1 MLCPVCKSAVLED
14 KELAGGL
21 RSAGCQLCGGCW
33 IRYGD
38 YDEWKSNVYVVTDLP
53 GCKIAEEGNESKK
66 ACLCP
71 DCGRIMIK
79 HRVSAKLPFS
89 IDHCNSCG
97 GIWLYKGE
105 WESIIASG
113 LHLRMNEFFTSE
125 WQDGIREEMT
135 RARLEE
141 KYAARFGKENYSKLK
156 EIRKWIHEDIHKDEM
171 IAYLIGDDP
180 YKI

>member
-1 MLCPVCKSAVLED
+1 MLCPACKSTVLED
-14 KELAGGL
+14 KELEGNL
-21 RSAGCQLCGGCW
+21 RSAVCPVCSGSW

-38 YDEWKSNVYVVTDLP
+38 YAEWKNNDHSDISAGNFN
-53 GCKIAEEGNESKK
+53 IQEEGSEAKI

-71 DCGRIMIK
+71 DCARIMIK
-79 HRVSAKLPFS
+79 HRVSAKLPFL
-89 IDHCNSCG
+89 IDHCGSCG

-113 LHLRMNEFFTSE
+113 LHLQVDNFFTTE
-125 WQDGIREEMT
+125 WQENIRDEMT

-141 KYAARFGKENYSKLK
+141 KYTARFGKENYLKLK
-156 EIRKWIHEDIHKDEM
+156 EIREWIHSGTHKDEL
-171 IAYLIGDDP
+171 IAYLIDEDP